1 MTMRAAWAAAFEPR
15 TAAGTATTA
24 IIGPAAAAIFTT
36 TAIVAATVVAI
47 APTAAVRP
55 LETSPRI
62 AADTRGIAREIL
74 ARLGSAGARCACF
87 AGQKNGI
94 VFCDYRLGRGFGSGG
109 LDAFAASL
117 FVDFWLADGSRMQR
131 TFVRCIC
138 FRFAEGMGVKSACL
152 DILDLFCTY
161 IVRLGFC
168 LGSMNLLMFFS
179 LGFFFFLLLFSFL
192 VLFRLF
198 EGGAAHERVGC
209 GVRLCFFVLG
219 FDQAGG
225 DYRNIFLAKRCIG
238 ARRFLLDRAR
248 GAG

>member
-109 LDAFAASL
+109 LDGFAASL

-131 TFVRCIC
+131 AFVGCIR
-138 FRFAEGMGVKSACL
+138 FRFAERMRVLSACL
-152 DILDLFCTY
+152 DILDLLCTY
-161 IVRLGFC
+161 IVRLAFR

-179 LGFFFFLLLFSFL
+179 LGFFFFLLLFL
-192 VLFRLF
+192 VLFGLF
-198 EGGAAHERVGC
+198 EGGAAHECVGC